1 MKIGELARRTGVS
14 VRTLHYYDEI
24 GLLSPSNHSAA
35 GHRIYGVREV
45 TRLQQ
50 IRSLQQLGFGLK
62 EIQTM
67 LASKNHTPLHV
78 VEMHLA
84 RAKEHVAEQQKLCDR
99 LESLAQSMRTRKVS
113 VDQLIETIEVMNM
126 FEKYYTKEQLEEL
139 KQRADALGEQGMRQ
153 AQQDWA
159 DLIEEVRIEMEK
171 GTDPTSPKIVAL
183 GRRWRALIE
192 GFTGGNP
199 EIEKSLRTMYQN
211 EPVHEK
217 IQGMPY
223 HPGMMAY
230 IGKAMGAISV
240 R

>member
-1 MKIGELARRTGVS
+1 MKIGELARRTGVTI
-14 VRTLHYYDEI
+14 RTLHYYDEI
-24 GLLSPSNHSAA
+24 GLLSASQHSIA
-35 GHRIYGVREV
+35 GHRIYGLREV

-67 LASKNHTPLHV
+67 LASKGHSPLHV
-78 VEMHLA
+78 VKMHLA

-99 LESLAQSMRTRKVS
+99 LESLAKSMRTRKVS

-139 KQRADALGEQGMRQ
+139 KQRADALGEEGMRQ
-153 AQQDWA
+153 AGQDWSA
-159 DLIEEVRIEMEK
+159 LIEEVRVEMEK
-171 GTDPTSPKIVAL
+171 GTDPLSPQVVAL
-183 GRRWRALIE
+183 ARRWRALIE
-192 GFTGGNP
+192 AFTGGNP

-217 IQGMPY
+217 IQGMPF

-230 IGKAMGAISV
+230 IQKAMSGT
-240 R
+240 RL

>member
-14 VRTLHYYDEI
+14 IRTLHYYDEI
-24 GLLSPSNHSAA
+24 GLLSASQHSTA

-62 EIQTM
+62 EIQNM
-67 LASKNHTPLHV
+67 LASKTHSPLHV

-99 LESLAQSMRTRKVS
+99 LESLAHSMRTRKVS

-126 FEKYYTKEQLEEL
+126 FEKYYTKEQLAEL
-139 KQRADALGEQGMRQ
+139 KQRADALGEKGMRQ
-153 AQQDWA
+153 GEQDWA
-159 DLIEEVRIEMEK
+159 ALIEEVRVEMEK
-171 GTDPTSPKIVAL
+171 GTDPMAPQVVAL
-183 GRRWRALIE
+183 ARRWRALIE
-192 GFTGGNP
+192 AFTGGNP
-199 EIEKSLRTMYQN
+199 EIEKSLKTMYQN

-217 IQGMPY
+217 IQGMPF

-230 IGKAMGAISV
+230 IQKAMSGTSL
-240 R
+240 

>member
-1 MKIGELARRTGVS
+1 MKIGELAQRTGVTI
-14 VRTLHYYDEI
+14 RTLHYYDEI
-24 GLLSPSNHSAA
+24 GLLSPSLHSAS
-35 GHRIYGVREV
+35 GHRIYGVREI

-67 LASKNHTPLHV
+67 LAAKSHSPVRV

-84 RAKEHVAEQQKLCDR
+84 RAKQHIAEQQRLCDR
-99 LESLAQSMRTRKVS
+99 LESLARSMRVKKVS

-139 KQRADALGEQGMRQ
+139 KQRADALGEEGMRQ
-153 AQQDWA
+153 GQQDWA
-159 DLIEEVRIEMEK
+159 NLIEEVRVEMEK
-171 GTDPTSPKIVAL
+171 GTDPTSPQVVAL
-183 GRRWRALIE
+183 ARRWRALIE
-192 GFTGGNP
+192 AFTGGNP

-211 EPVHEK
+211 EPVHQK

-230 IGKAMGAISV
+230 IGKAIEAL
-240 R
+240 

>member
-1 MKIGELARRTGVS
+1 MKIGELAQRTGVT

-24 GLLSPSNHSAA
+24 GLLSPSLHSAA
-35 GHRIYGVREV
+35 GHRIYAVREI

-67 LASKNHTPLHV
+67 LVSKNHSPLHV

-84 RAKEHVAEQQKLCDR
+84 RARKHVAEQQKLCER
-99 LESLAQSMRTRKVS
+99 LETLAQSMRKKKVS

-139 KQRADALGEQGMRQ
+139 KHRADALGEKGMRR

-159 DLIEEVRIEMEK
+159 DLIEEVRVEMEN
-171 GTDPTSPKIVAL
+171 GTDPTSPQVAAL
-183 GRRWRALIE
+183 ARRWRALIE
-192 GFTGGNP
+192 AFTGGNP
-199 EIEKSLRTMYQN
+199 EIEKSLRAMYRN
-211 EPVHEK
+211 EPLHEK
-217 IQGMPY
+217 IQGVPQ
-223 HPGMMAY
+223 PGLMAY
-230 IGKAMGAISV
+230 IGKAMGAISGS
-240 R
+240 

>member
-24 GLLSPSNHSAA
+24 GLLSPSLHSAA
-35 GHRIYGVREV
+35 GHRIYAVPEV
-45 TRLQQ
+45 KRLQQ

-62 EIQTM
+62 AIQDM
-67 LASKNHTPLHV
+67 LASKSHSPLRV

-84 RAKEHVAEQQKLCDR
+84 RAKENIAEQQKLCDR
-99 LESLAQSMRTRKVS
+99 LESLAQSMRARKVS

-139 KQRADALGEQGMRQ
+139 KQRADALGEKGMRQ

-159 DLIEEVRIEMEK
+159 DLIEEVRVEMER
-171 GTDPTSPKIVAL
+171 GTDPLSPQVAAL
-183 GRRWRALIE
+183 ASRWRALIE
-192 GFTGGNP
+192 AFTGGNP

-230 IGKAMGAISV
+230 IQKAMSAISGY
-240 R
+240 

>member
-1 MKIGELARRTGVS
+1 MKIGELARRTGVTI
-14 VRTLHYYDEI
+14 RTLHYYDDI
-24 GLLSPSNHSAA
+24 GLLSASQHSIA
-35 GHRIYGVREV
+35 GHRIYGLREV

-67 LASKNHTPLHV
+67 LASKSHSPLHV

-84 RAKEHVAEQQKLCDR
+84 RAKEHIAEQQKLCER

-126 FEKYYTKEQLEEL
+126 FEKYYTKEQLDEL
-139 KQRADALGEQGMRQ
+139 KQRADALGEEGMRQ

-159 DLIEEVRIEMEK
+159 ALIEEVRVEMEN
-171 GTDPTSPKIVAL
+171 GTDPLSPQVVAKA
-183 GRRWRALIE
+183 RRWRALIE
-192 GFTGGNP
+192 AFTGGNP
-199 EIEKSLRTMYQN
+199 AIEKSLKTMYQN

-217 IQGMPY
+217 IQGMPF

-230 IGKAMGAISV
+230 TQKAMTGTLL
-240 R
+240 

>member
-24 GLLSPSNHSAA
+24 GLLSPSLHSTA

-67 LASKNHTPLHV
+67 LASKEQSPLHV

-84 RAKEHVAEQQKLCDR
+84 RAKENVAEQQKLCDR
-99 LESLAQSMRTRKVS
+99 LESLARSMRTRKVS
-113 VDQLIETIEVMNM
+113 VDQLIETIEVMTM

-139 KQRADALGEQGMRQ
+139 KQRADALGEKGMRQ
-153 AQQDWA
+153 AEKDWA
-159 DLIEEVRIEMEK
+159 DLIEEVRVEMGK
-171 GTDPTSPKIVAL
+171 GTDPTSPQVVAL

-192 GFTGGNP
+192 AFSGGNP
-199 EIEKSLRTMYQN
+199 EIEKSLKTMYQN

-217 IQGMPY
+217 IQGMPF

-230 IGKAMGAISV
+230 IGKAMGAG
-240 R
+240 

>member
-14 VRTLHYYDEI
+14 IRTLHYYDEI
-24 GLLSPSNHSAA
+24 GLLSPTHHSAA

-50 IRSLQQLGFGLK
+50 IRSLQRLGFGLK
-62 EIQTM
+62 EIHAM
-67 LASKNHTPLHV
+67 LASKGHSPLRV

-84 RAKEHVAEQQKLCDR
+84 RAKENFAAQQKLCDR
-99 LESLAQSMRTRKVS
+99 LESLARSMRRRKVS

-139 KQRADALGEQGMRQ
+139 KQRADALGEKGMQQ

-159 DLIEEVRIEMEK
+159 DLIEEVRVEMEK
-171 GTDPTSPKIVAL
+171 GTDPTSPQVVAL

-192 GFTGGNP
+192 AFTGGNP

-217 IQGMPY
+217 IQGTPH

-230 IGKAMGAISV
+230 IGKAMASTL
-240 R
+240 

>member
-1 MKIGELARRTGVS
+1 MKIGKLAQRTGVTI
-14 VRTLHYYDEI
+14 RTLHYYDEI
-24 GLLSPSNHSAA
+24 GLLSPSLHSTS
-35 GHRIYGVREV
+35 GHRIYGVREI

-67 LASKNHTPLHV
+67 LASKNHSPLHV

-84 RAKEHVAEQQKLCDR
+84 RAKKHIAEQQNLCDR
-99 LESLAQSMRTRKVS
+99 LESLARSIRNRKVS

-139 KQRADALGEQGMRQ
+139 KQRADALGEKGMRQ

-159 DLIEEVRIEMEK
+159 DLIEEVRVEMEK
-171 GTDPTSPKIVAL
+171 GTDPASPQVVAL
-183 GRRWRALIE
+183 ARRWRGLIE
-192 GFTGGNP
+192 AFTGGNP

-211 EPVHEK
+211 EPVHER

-230 IGKAMGAISV
+230 IGKAIAAISSK
-240 R
+240 